1 MNNQSN
7 PRVSIVMPTFN
18 YGHFISEA
26 IGSVLSQTFR
36 DFELI
41 IVDNFSSDNTTEV
54 VSSFQDERIRF
65 HQFDNRGSIAAAR
78 NFGWKKARGELIAFL
93 DSDDKFG
100 ETKLETQLTVHAD
113 ENVLS
118 HHDLRLFGTKRIGV
132 AKGRRVGDHAT
143 LDLITRGNPINTS
156 STMIS
161 RHLLELS
168 GGFSE
173 DQEIVTAEDF
183 HLWLKLSEHGAN
195 IVYLPKV
202 LGFYRLHSASTS
214 SGKSVAAAIKVL
226 AKYKNTLTSS
236 EARLMEGWVSYAQAG
251 LTPDK
256 EMRRKLLARAAREA
270 SFHFRWR
277 ALLRLLFGF

>member
-1 MNNQSN
+1 MNAKSN
-7 PRVSIVMPTFN
+7 PKVSVVMPTFN
-18 YGHFISEA
+18 YGHFIGEA
-26 IGSVLSQTFR
+26 ICSVLSQTFH

-54 VSSFQDERIRF
+54 VSAFQDERIRF
-65 HQFDNRGSIAAAR
+65 HQFNNKGSIAAAR
-78 NFGWKKARGELIAFL
+78 NFGWNKARGEIIAFL
-93 DSDDKFG
+93 DSDDKFRDN
-100 ETKLETQLTVHAD
+100 KLETQLAVHTGD
-113 ENVLS
+113 NVLS
-118 HHDLRLFGTKRIGV
+118 HHDLKFFGTKRIGV
-132 AKGRRVGDHAT
+132 AKGRRVGVDAT
-143 LDLITRGNPINTS
+143 LDMITKGNPINTS
-156 STMIS
+156 STMIARS
-161 RHLLELS
+161 LLELC

-173 DQEIVTAEDF
+173 DKEIVTAEDF

-226 AKYKNTLTSS
+226 SKYKNTLTSS

-251 LTPDK
+251 LIPDK
-256 EMRRKLLARAAREA
+256 EMRRKLLARAARDA

-277 ALLRLLFGF
+277 ALLRLLCGF